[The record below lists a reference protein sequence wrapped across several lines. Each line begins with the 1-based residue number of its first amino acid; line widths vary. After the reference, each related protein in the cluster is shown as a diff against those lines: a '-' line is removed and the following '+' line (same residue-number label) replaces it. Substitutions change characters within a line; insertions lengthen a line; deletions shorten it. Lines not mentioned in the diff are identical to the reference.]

1 MNKNSTVS
9 PVSLKDRYISLD
21 MLRGFAVLGILIMN
35 IQNFS
40 MIPAAYI
47 NPAAYGDLNGINKLV
62 WILSHLFADLKF
74 MGIFS
79 ILFGAGIILITDK
92 IESKG
97 LKSNGIY
104 FRRNFWLLVIGMLH
118 GYLLWSGDILYT
130 YAMCAFILFPFRK
143 AKPKTLLIVGV
154 LVISVASLL
163 YIFSG
168 LSIPY
173 WPDQSIQE
181 TMKTWNPDIETYT
194 KQIELL
200 TGSFSQQW
208 ELRFP
213 TTLQFQTFL
222 FLFLFIWRASG
233 MMLIGMA
240 LYKWGILTAQK
251 SNKFYKLIFAIGMTT
266 GLPIIGY
273 GIIENFNANWSL
285 EFSMF
290 LGWQYNYWGSIGV
303 ALGYIGLIMLVYK
316 SGKLSFITN
325 SLSAVGRMAFTNYL
339 MQTIICTFIFYGH
352 GLGLYGQVDRF
363 TQILIVIG
371 ILAFQIIISPIWLK
385 YFQFGPAEWIW
396 RSLTYMKRQPFVV
409 HK

>member
-1 MNKNSTVS
+1 MRNSQI
-9 PVSLKDRYISLD
+9 LHRMYRY
-21 MLRGFAVLGILIMN
+21 GFL
-35 IQNFS
+35 
-40 MIPAAYI
+40 
-47 NPAAYGDLNGINKLV
+47 
-62 WILSHLFADLKF
+62 
-74 MGIFS
+74 
-79 ILFGAGIILITDK
+79 
-92 IESKG
+92 
-97 LKSNGIY
+97 
-104 FRRNFWLLVIGMLH
+104 
-118 GYLLWSGDILYT
+118 
-130 YAMCAFILFPFRK
+130 PFRK
-143 AKPKTLLIVGV
+143 AQPRTLLIVGII
-154 LVISVASLL
+154 VISVASLL
-163 YIFSG
+163 YFVSG

-173 WPDQSIQE
+173 WPDQSLQE
-181 TMKTWNPDIETYT
+181 TMKTWHPNVETYT

-251 SNKFYKLIFAIGMTT
+251 SNQFYKHIFAIGMIT

-303 ALGYIGLIMLVYK
+303 ALGYIGMIMLVCK
-316 SGKLSFITN
+316 SGKLSKITN
-325 SLSAVGRMAFTNYL
+325 SLAAVGRMAFTNYL

-363 TQILIVIG
+363 TQILIVFC
-371 ILAFQIIISPIWLK
+371 ILAFQIILSSIWLRH
-385 YFQFGPAEWIW
+385 FHFGPAEWLW
-396 RSLTYMKRQPFVV
+396 RSLTYMKIQPFAVN
-409 HK
+409 K

>member
-1 MNKNSTVS
+1 MNNNYTAS

-21 MLRGFAVLGILIMN
+21 VLRGFAVLGILVMN

-47 NPAAYGDLNGINKLV
+47 NPTAYGDLNGINKLV

-74 MGIFS
+74 MGLFS

-92 IESKG
+92 VESKG
-97 LKSNGIY
+97 LKSTGLY
-104 FRRNFWLLVIGMLH
+104 YRRNFWLLIIGMLH

-143 AKPKTLLIVGV
+143 AKPKTLLIMGII
-154 LVISVASLL
+154 VISVASLL
-163 YIFSG
+163 YFVSG

-200 TGSFSQQW
+200 SGSFAEQW
-208 ELRFP
+208 ELRFSE
-213 TTLQFQTFL
+213 TLQFQTFL
-222 FLFLFIWRASG
+222 FLFLFIWRAGG

-240 LYKWGILTAQK
+240 LFKWGILTAQK
-251 SNKFYKLIFAIGMTT
+251 SNKFYKLIFFLGMII
-266 GLPIIGY
+266 GLPIIGF
-273 GIIENFNANWSL
+273 GIIENFNADWSL

-303 ALGYIGLIMLVYK
+303 ALGYIGLIMLIYK
-316 SGKLSFITN
+316 AELFSGLKN
-325 SLSAVGRMAFTNYL
+325 SLAAVGRMAFTNYL

-371 ILAFQIIISPIWLK
+371 ILTSKLIISPIWLK
-385 YFQFGPAEWIW
+385 YFHFGPAEWIW
-396 RSLTYMKRQPFVV
+396 RSLTY
-409 HK
+409 